1 MKTYKK
7 GGIVL
12 LILFLCGNIVN
23 VFANGTHA
31 TSEKESTEQ
40 IASARPDNYAPLG
53 VMEASV
59 HRAGE
64 MMFSYRSIE
73 MAMDG
78 LQDGNAIPIEETLDD
93 YLMVPIR
100 MRMRMHMFGAMF
112 APHDRITLIALT
124 SYRNTFMQMQG
135 AHLHSPGGDGAVG
148 HHHLIGDPS
157 GTIAGLGDIKLAA
170 LIPLLNA
177 ANTDLRLNVGVSIPT
192 GSIIS
197 ARGAYSSSSGLTG
210 LHYPMQAG
218 SGSFELRPGLT
229 FAATHGAWSYGA
241 QARAAIRLN
250 KNKRDYRLAPT
261 IGSTLWSARRLK
273 DWLSIYLRGSFE
285 NWGNITTFTSEEE
298 MKSHDR
304 YAALTGT
311 RRSDYISPTMDPN
324 LQGGRRGSLSAGLNF
339 IFPDTPGR
347 ILAGQR
353 FTFEFQ
359 MPVYQNLDGPQ
370 MALDSTTLPDWR
382 NFMLLHYIDWTIVAG
397 WQYAFDQNL
406 DGPQMKLDWTIV
418 LGWRNFLPSYDVEVH
433 DFDWTIVAGWQY
445 VFGLW

>member
-7 GGIVL
+7 ECLVFL
-12 LILFLCGNIVN
+12 FLFLCGNIVN

-31 TSEKESTEQ
+31 ASEKESTEQ
-40 IASARPDNYAPLG
+40 TASARPDNYAPLG
-53 VMEASV
+53 VMGGHV
-59 HRAGE
+59 HRAGK

-100 MRMRMHMFGAMF
+100 MQMRTRMFGAMF
-112 APHDRITLIALT
+112 APHDRITLMAMM
-124 SYRNTFMQMQG
+124 SYRNNFIEMKG

-148 HHHLIGDPS
+148 HHHIIGNPS
-157 GTIAGLGDIKLAA
+157 GTIAGLGDIKFAA
-170 LIPLLNA
+170 RIPLINA
-177 ANTDLRLNVGVSIPT
+177 ANANLRLNAGVSIPT

-197 ARGAYSSSSGLTG
+197 ARGTYTSSSGVSG
-210 LHYPMQAG
+210 LHYPMQLG

-229 FAATHGAWSYGA
+229 FAATYGAWSYGA
-241 QARAAIRLN
+241 QARGAIRLN
-250 KNKRDYRLAPT
+250 KNKRDYRLAPA
-261 IGSTLWSARRLK
+261 IGSTLWSTRRLN
-273 DWLSIYLRGSFE
+273 DSLSIYLRGSFE
-285 NWGNITTFTSEEE
+285 NWGNIITFTSEEE
-298 MKSHDR
+298 RASDDR

-311 RRSDYISPTMDPN
+311 ARSDYISPTMDPN
-324 LQGGRRGSLSAGLNF
+324 LQRGKRGSLSAGVNF
-339 IFPDTPGR
+339 IFPDKPGG

-370 MALDSTTLPDWR
+370 MALDATIVPDWR

-406 DGPQMKLDWTIV
+406 DGTQMKLDWTIV
-418 LGWRNFLPSYDVEVH
+418 VGSRHFMYLTDVEIYEL
-433 DFDWTIVAGWQY
+433 DWIIVAGWQY
-445 VFGLW
+445 AFGLG

>member
-1 MKTYKK
+1 MKTHKK

-31 TSEKESTEQ
+31 ASEKESTEQ
-40 IASARPDNYAPLG
+40 IAAARPDNYAPLG
-53 VMEASV
+53 VMGDHV

-64 MMFSYRSIE
+64 MMFSYRSIR
-73 MAMDG
+73 MVMDG

-100 MRMRMHMFGAMF
+100 MRMRTQMFGAMF
-112 APHDRITLIALT
+112 APHDRITLMAMM
-124 SYRNTFMQMQG
+124 SHRNNFMQMKG

-148 HHHLIGDPS
+148 HHHIIGNPS
-157 GTIAGLGDIKLAA
+157 ATTAGLGDIKLAA
-170 LIPLLNA
+170 LMPLLNA
-177 ANTDLRLNVGVSIPT
+177 SNADLRLNAGVSIPT
-192 GSIIS
+192 GSIIYL
-197 ARGAYSSSSGLTG
+197 RHNSSEITG
-210 LHYPMQAG
+210 LHYPIQVG

-241 QARAAIRLN
+241 QARGAIRLN

-298 MKSHDR
+298 MESHDR

-311 RRSDYISPTMDPN
+311 TQSDYISPTMDPN
-324 LQGGRRGSLSAGLNF
+324 LQGGRRGSVSAGLNF
-339 IFPDTPGR
+339 IFSDKPGG

-370 MALDSTTLPDWR
+370 MALDWTTLPDWR

-418 LGWRNFLPSYDVEVH
+418 VGSRNFMPSYDVEIYEL
-433 DFDWTIVAGWQY
+433 DWIIVAGWQCA
-445 VFGLW
+445 FGLW